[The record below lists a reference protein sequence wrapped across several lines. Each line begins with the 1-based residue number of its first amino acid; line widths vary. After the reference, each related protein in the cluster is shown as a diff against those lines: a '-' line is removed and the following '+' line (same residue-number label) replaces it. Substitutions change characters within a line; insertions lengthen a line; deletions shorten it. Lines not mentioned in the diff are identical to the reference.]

1 MLTKAR
7 LLMVATLPLYLGPL
21 LAGLTGMGWSAV
33 PVFVAVSALWLVVMR
48 PATWPRDPALWSGEK
63 AVAAAA
69 QVAVNAVIVVV
80 LFAVGR
86 GLGGVAGFVP
96 HIPPFV
102 PVAVSFLA
110 VPLSRLVW
118 DPVKADAMDRFL
130 DDAILQID
138 KPGHRPPPTT
148 EDPMVN
154 TLLDLPGD
162 CDPVLTADAISAA
175 LQGPQASLRLSAL
188 AEALDVLHPPRRG
201 LREGLILWATDT
213 GRSAERSI
221 LHAQATAFAVAGSDP
236 HLLHLFTTRAVPLL
250 RAAPGLRHSF
260 PDAASVAATI
270 DDALPTTLREGLQ
283 DLVAALEKFTP
294 PEERPPAGS

>member
-1 MLTKAR
+1 MTKAR
-7 LLMVATLPLYLGPL
+7 LLMVAMLPLYLGPL
-21 LAGLTGMGWSAV
+21 LAGLSAMGWSAV
-33 PVFVAVSALWLVVMR
+33 PVFIAVFALWLVVMR
-48 PATWPRDPALWSGEK
+48 PATWPRDLTLWNMEK

-96 HIPPFV
+96 QIPPFV

-118 DPVKADAMDRFL
+118 DPIKADALDRFL
-130 DDAILQID
+130 DDAILQVD
-138 KPGHRPPPTT
+138 KPGHRPSPMT
-148 EDPMVN
+148 EDPMVK

-162 CDPVLTADAISAA
+162 CDPVLTADALSAA

-188 AEALDVLHPPRRG
+188 ADALDFQDLPRLG
-201 LREGLILWATDT
+201 LREGLILWATDP
-213 GRSAERSI
+213 GRTPDRSI
-221 LHAQATAFAVAGSDP
+221 ARTQATAFTLAGSDP
-236 HLLHLFTTRAVPLL
+236 DLLRLFATRAVPLL
-250 RAAPGLRHSF
+250 RADPDLRHAF

-270 DDALPTTLREGLQ
+270 DDTLPIAVREGLQ
-283 DLVAALEKFTP
+283 DLVAALKEVSP
-294 PEERPPAGS
+294 PEEWPQTGL